1 MRIQPAIKA
10 AVSFGAGIFITFS
23 QAHSPDV
30 GLYTLSVYG
39 LVIGLSSGAL
49 AFGRKT
55 EGALQELPMATLAT
69 LIGIFAFL
77 AAQSEQG
84 QLAAFVALTA
94 TWGLISGAFGLYQAR
109 RFGFKQLQG
118 RDHLLSSIF
127 ALVLGALFLGVE
139 LDPVSAVGFFGAY
152 LALDGV
158 HWGIAAA
165 SPKGK

>member
-1 MRIQPAIKA
+1 
-10 AVSFGAGIFITFS
+10 V
-23 QAHSPDV
+23 V
-30 GLYTLSVYG
+30 GLYTLAVYG
-39 LVIGLSSGAL
+39 MVIGLSSTAL
-49 AFGRKT
+49 AFARKV

-69 LIGIFAFL
+69 LIGLFALL
-77 AAQSEQG
+77 AAQSQSG

-109 RFGFKQLQG
+109 RFGFKEILG

-127 ALVLGALFLGVE
+127 ALLLGVLFLAVE

>member
-1 MRIQPAIKA
+1 VRIQPAIKA

-23 QAHSPDV
+23 QSHSPEV
-30 GLYTLSVYG
+30 GLYTLAVYG
-39 LVIGLSSGAL
+39 LIVGLSSVAL
-49 AFGRKT
+49 AFGRKI

-69 LIGIFAFL
+69 LIGIFALL

-84 QLAAFVALTA
+84 QLTA

-109 RFGFKQLQG
+109 RFGFKELQG

>member
-23 QAHSPDV
+23 QSHSPEV
-30 GLYTLSVYG
+30 GLYTLAVYG
-39 LVIGLSSGAL
+39 LVVGLSSAGL
-49 AFGRKT
+49 AFGRKI

-69 LIGIFAFL
+69 LIGIFALL
-77 AAQSEQG
+77 ASQSETG
-84 QLAAFVALTA
+84 QLPAFIALTA

-109 RFGFKQLQG
+109 RFGFKQLLG

-158 HWGIAAA
+158 HWGISAA

>member
-1 MRIQPAIKA
+1 
-10 AVSFGAGIFITFS
+10 
-23 QAHSPDV
+23 
-30 GLYTLSVYG
+30 
-39 LVIGLSSGAL
+39 
-49 AFGRKT
+49 
-55 EGALQELPMATLAT
+55 MATLAT
-69 LIGIFAFL
+69 LVGIFALL

-84 QLAAFVALTA
+84 QMAAFVALVA

-109 RFGFKQLQG
+109 RFGFKELQG

-127 ALVLGALFLGVE
+127 ALLLGALFLGVD

-158 HWGIAAA
+158 HWGIASA

>member
-1 MRIQPAIKA
+1 M
-10 AVSFGAGIFITFS
+10 
-23 QAHSPDV
+23 V
-30 GLYTLSVYG
+30 GLYTLAVYG
-39 LVIGLSSGAL
+39 MVIGLSSAVL
-49 AFGRKT
+49 AFTRKV

-69 LIGIFAFL
+69 LIGLFALL
-77 AAQSEQG
+77 AAQSESG

-94 TWGLISGAFGLYQAR
+94 TWGLLSGAFGLYQAR
-109 RFGFKQLQG
+109 RFGFKELLG

-127 ALVLGALFLGVE
+127 ALLLGVLFLAVE

-158 HWGIAAA
+158 HWGIAAT

>member
-1 MRIQPAIKA
+1 MRIQPAIRA
-10 AVSFGAGIFITFS
+10 SVSFGAGIFITFS
-23 QAHSPDV
+23 QSHSPDV
-30 GLYTLSVYG
+30 GLYTLAVYG
-39 LVIGLSSGAL
+39 LIVGLSSVAL

-109 RFGFKQLQG
+109 RFGFKELRG

-127 ALVLGALFLGVE
+127 ALLLGALFLGVE

>member
-10 AVSFGAGIFITFS
+10 AVSFRAGIFITFS
-23 QAHSPDV
+23 QSHSPEV
-30 GLYTLSVYG
+30 GLYTLAVYG
-39 LVIGLSSGAL
+39 LIVGLSSVAL
-49 AFGRKT
+49 AFGRKI

-69 LIGIFAFL
+69 LIG
-77 AAQSEQG
+77 
-84 QLAAFVALTA
+84 
-94 TWGLISGAFGLYQAR
+94 
-109 RFGFKQLQG
+109 
-118 RDHLLSSIF
+118 IF

>member
-1 MRIQPAIKA
+1 M
-10 AVSFGAGIFITFS
+10 
-23 QAHSPDV
+23 
-30 GLYTLSVYG
+30 
-39 LVIGLSSGAL
+39 
-49 AFGRKT
+49 
-55 EGALQELPMATLAT
+55 
-69 LIGIFAFL
+69 
-77 AAQSEQG
+77 
-84 QLAAFVALTA
+84 ALTA

-109 RFGFKQLQG
+109 RFGFRALIG

-139 LDPVSAVGFFGAY
+139 LDAVSAVGFFGAY